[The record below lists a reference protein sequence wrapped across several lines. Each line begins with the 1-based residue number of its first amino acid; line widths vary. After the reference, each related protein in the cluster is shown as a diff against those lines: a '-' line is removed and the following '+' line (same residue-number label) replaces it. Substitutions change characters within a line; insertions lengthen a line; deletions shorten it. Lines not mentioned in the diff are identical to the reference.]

1 MDFSQLVL
9 LCHIISGASALLT
22 GTINIVRKKGGRLHS
37 QVGMIF
43 FWSMI
48 LTSVFAIMLATLR
61 PNPFLL
67 LIGIFS
73 LYLTVSGQ
81 RMIRYQEYQSK
92 LSQKILHGVSALA
105 ATGLI
110 IYSIYLLMNLKSFGL
125 VPLTFGLIM
134 LTLIRQEIL
143 LKNISFA
150 KRVKLHIGRIT
161 GAYIAALTAFL
172 VVNNTFLPG
181 WLAWMLPTAII
192 VPLILRWSKLYED
205 KKADT
210 QT

>member
-37 QVGMIF
+37 QVGMMF

-48 LTSVFAIMLATLR
+48 LTSVFAIILATLR

-81 RMIRYQEYQSK
+81 RMVRYQEYQSK
-92 LSQKILHGVSALA
+92 LSQKILLGVSAVA

-110 IYSIYLLMNLKSFGL
+110 MYSIYLLINLKSFGL

-134 LTLIRQEIL
+134 LTLIRQEML

-150 KRVKLHIGRIT
+150 KRVQLHIGRIA

-172 VVNNTFLPG
+172 VVNNTVLPG
-181 WLAWMLPTAII
+181 WLAWLLPTAII
-192 VPLILRWSKLYED
+192 VPLILRWSKLYQD
-205 KKADT
+205 KKSDI

>member
-1 MDFSQLVL
+1 
-9 LCHIISGASALLT
+9 
-22 GTINIVRKKGGRLHS
+22 
-37 QVGMIF
+37 
-43 FWSMI
+43 MI
-48 LTSVFAIMLATLR
+48 LTSVFAIILATLR

-81 RMIRYQEYQSK
+81 RMVRYQEYQSK
-92 LSQKILHGVSALA
+92 LSQKILLGVSAVA

-110 IYSIYLLMNLKSFGL
+110 MYSIYLLINLKSFGL

-134 LTLIRQEIL
+134 LTLIRQEML

-150 KRVKLHIGRIT
+150 KRVQLHIGRIA

-172 VVNNTFLPG
+172 VVNNTVLPG
-181 WLAWMLPTAII
+181 WLAWLLPTAII
-192 VPLILRWSKLYED
+192 VPLILRWSKLYQD
-205 KKADT
+205 KKSDI